1 MLIKLKLAKNGA
13 INNGLHTARPI
24 FPSGSVLHL
33 KEVEMKSTMHLPRL
47 ICIAGAL
54 LLSACTTPEKQA
66 PKPAPAPT
74 LAQMLSDADAAARAG
89 QYDKAYVLLEKGG
102 AAYPADKA
110 PWLQLAQMK
119 FDRGQYGDAIGH
131 ALEALERDPD
141 DKVANSIVAVSGLR
155 LSGKA
160 LADLSRQNNLNGSL
174 RSEAQ
179 ELAKLLRASIGEEVL
194 VPPARRPAA
203 AAGKRTAGAAGSPAA
218 APASAPAGKGTQGGA
233 DPFSGLK

>member
-1 MLIKLKLAKNGA
+1 
-13 INNGLHTARPI
+13 
-24 FPSGSVLHL
+24 
-33 KEVEMKSTMHLPRL
+33 MKSATRL
-47 ICIAGAL
+47 SCIACLASTL
-54 LLSACTTPEKQA
+54 LLAGCTTPEPAA
-66 PKPAPAPT
+66 PKKAAAPT
-74 LAQMLSDADAAARAG
+74 LAQVMSDANAAARAG
-89 QYDKAYVLLEKGG
+89 QYERAMDLLKGG
-102 AAYPADKA
+102 GVSYPTDKA
-110 PWLQLAQMK
+110 PWLQMAQMK

-179 ELAKLLRASIGEEVL
+179 ELAKLLRVSIGEDVL
-194 VPPARRPAA
+194 VPPAKRSVAAGKRGASAPAA
-203 AAGKRTAGAAGSPAA
+203 AA
-218 APASAPAGKGTQGGA
+218 KGTQGSAA

>member
-1 MLIKLKLAKNGA
+1 
-13 INNGLHTARPI
+13 
-24 FPSGSVLHL
+24 
-33 KEVEMKSTMHLPRL
+33 MKPAMTLPR
-47 ICIAGAL
+47 IACLASAL
-54 LLSACTTPEKQA
+54 LLAACATPEPVA
-66 PKPAPAPT
+66 PKKPAAPT
-74 LAQMLSDADAAARAG
+74 LAQVMSDADAAARAG
-89 QYDKAYVLLEKGG
+89 QYERAMTLLKGG
-102 AAYPADKA
+102 GTSYPADKA
-110 PWLQLAQMK
+110 PWLQMAQMK

-179 ELAKLLRASIGEEVL
+179 DLAKLLRVSIGEEVL
-194 VPPARRPAA
+194 VPPAKRPP
-203 AAGKRTAGAAGSPAA
+203 AAGKRATGAGAPAA
-218 APASAPAGKGTQGGA
+218 ASKGAPAASGTA

>member
-1 MLIKLKLAKNGA
+1 MKETQDEVTHASARLAC
-13 INNGLHTARPI
+13 L
-24 FPSGSVLHL
+24 
-33 KEVEMKSTMHLPRL
+33 
-47 ICIAGAL
+47 AGAL
-54 LLSACTTPEKQA
+54 LLAACTTAPPPA

-74 LAQMLSDADAAARAG
+74 LAQVLSEADVAARAG
-89 QYDKAYVLLEKGG
+89 QYDKAYTLLEKGG
-102 AAYPADKA
+102 SAYPADKA
-110 PWLQLAQMK
+110 PWLQMAQMK
-119 FDRGQYGDAIGH
+119 FDRGQYGDAISH

-179 ELAKLLRASIGEEVL
+179 ELAKLLRASIGEDVL
-194 VPPARRPAA
+194 VPPAKRPAA
-203 AAGKRTAGAAGSPAA
+203 GAKRAA
-218 APASAPAGKGTQGGA
+218 ASSAPAPAPAPAPAAKGGA

>member
-1 MLIKLKLAKNGA
+1 
-13 INNGLHTARPI
+13 
-24 FPSGSVLHL
+24 
-33 KEVEMKSTMHLPRL
+33 MKPATMLPR
-47 ICIAGAL
+47 IACLASAL
-54 LLSACTTPEKQA
+54 LLAACATPDQPA
-66 PKPAPAPT
+66 PQKPAAPT
-74 LAQMLSDADAAARAG
+74 LAQVMSDADAAARAG
-89 QYDKAYVLLEKGG
+89 QYERAMTLLQRGG
-102 AAYPADKA
+102 ASYPADKA
-110 PWLQLAQMK
+110 PWLQMAQMK

-179 ELAKLLRASIGEEVL
+179 DLAKLLRASIGEDVL
-194 VPPARRPAA
+194 VPPAKRPL
-203 AAGKRTAGAAGSPAA
+203 AAGKRAATSGSGSPAA
-218 APASAPAGKGTQGGA
+218 KGAAAPGSTA

>member
-1 MLIKLKLAKNGA
+1 
-13 INNGLHTARPI
+13 
-24 FPSGSVLHL
+24 
-33 KEVEMKSTMHLPRL
+33 MKPVSILPR
-47 ICIAGAL
+47 IACLASAL
-54 LLSACTTPEKQA
+54 LLAACATPDQPA
-66 PKPAPAPT
+66 PTKPAAPT
-74 LAQMLSDADAAARAG
+74 LAQVMSDADAAARAG
-89 QYDKAYVLLEKGG
+89 QYERAMTLLKSGG
-102 AAYPADKA
+102 SSYPADKA
-110 PWLQLAQMK
+110 PWLQMAQMK

-179 ELAKLLRASIGEEVL
+179 DLAKLLRASIGEDVL
-194 VPPARRPAA
+194 VPPAKRPPAVGKRASASGSGTPAA
-203 AAGKRTAGAAGSPAA
+203 KGAA
-218 APASAPAGKGTQGGA
+218 APGSTA

>member
-1 MLIKLKLAKNGA
+1 
-13 INNGLHTARPI
+13 
-24 FPSGSVLHL
+24 
-33 KEVEMKSTMHLPRL
+33 MKSATRL
-47 ICIAGAL
+47 SCIACLASTL
-54 LLSACTTPEKQA
+54 LLAGCTSPEAAA
-66 PKPAPAPT
+66 PKKAAAPT
-74 LAQMLSDADAAARAG
+74 LAQVRGDADAAARAG
-89 QYDKAYVLLEKGG
+89 QYERALALLKGG
-102 AAYPADKA
+102 GASYPTDKA
-110 PWLQLAQMK
+110 PWLQMAQMK

-179 ELAKLLRASIGEEVL
+179 ELAKLLRVSIGEEVL
-194 VPPARRPAA
+194 LPPAKRAA
-203 AAGKRTAGAAGSPAA
+203 AAGKRGAGAPAA
-218 APASAPAGKGTQGGA
+218 AAKGTQGSAA

>member
-1 MLIKLKLAKNGA
+1 M
-13 INNGLHTARPI
+13 TSR
-24 FPSGSVLHL
+24 
-33 KEVEMKSTMHLPRL
+33 TYLPRPACL
-47 ICIAGAL
+47 AGAL
-54 LLSACTTPEKQA
+54 LLAACTTAPPPAPTPA
-66 PKPAPAPT
+66 PKPT
-74 LAQMLSDADAAARAG
+74 LTQVLSDADAAARAG
-89 QYDKAYVLLEKGG
+89 QYDQAYALLEKGG
-102 AAYPADKA
+102 SAYPADKA
-110 PWLQLAQMK
+110 PWLQMAQMK

-203 AAGKRTAGAAGSPAA
+203 GGRRAAASSAPAPAA
-218 APASAPAGKGTQGGA
+218 APAVKGGA

>member
-1 MLIKLKLAKNGA
+1 
-13 INNGLHTARPI
+13 
-24 FPSGSVLHL
+24 
-33 KEVEMKSTMHLPRL
+33 MKSATRL
-47 ICIAGAL
+47 SCIACLASNL
-54 LLSACTTPEKQA
+54 LLAGCATPEPAA
-66 PKPAPAPT
+66 PKKAAAPT
-74 LAQMLSDADAAARAG
+74 LAQVMSEADAAARAG
-89 QYDKAYVLLEKGG
+89 QYERAMTLLKSGG
-102 AAYPADKA
+102 SSYPADKA
-110 PWLQLAQMK
+110 PWLQMAQMK

-179 ELAKLLRASIGEEVL
+179 ELAKLLRASIGEDVL
-194 VPPARRPAA
+194 VPPAKRPP
-203 AAGKRTAGAAGSPAA
+203 AAGKRAASSSSSVGTPAAKGAA
-218 APASAPAGKGTQGGA
+218 APGSAA

>member
-1 MLIKLKLAKNGA
+1 
-13 INNGLHTARPI
+13 
-24 FPSGSVLHL
+24 
-33 KEVEMKSTMHLPRL
+33 MKSRMHPPRL
-47 ICIAGAL
+47 ACLAGVL
-54 LLSACTTPEKQA
+54 LLAACTTAPPPA

-74 LAQMLSDADAAARAG
+74 LAQVLSEADAAARAG
-89 QYDKAYVLLEKGG
+89 QYDKAYTLLEKGG
-102 AAYPADKA
+102 SAYPADKA
-110 PWLQLAQMK
+110 PWLQMAQMK
-119 FDRGQYGDAIGH
+119 FDRAQYGDAISH

-179 ELAKLLRASIGEEVL
+179 ELAKLLRASIGEDVL
-194 VPPARRPAA
+194 VPPAKRPAA
-203 AAGKRTAGAAGSPAA
+203 GAKRAA
-218 APASAPAGKGTQGGA
+218 ASSAPAPAPAPAPAAKGGA

>member
-1 MLIKLKLAKNGA
+1 
-13 INNGLHTARPI
+13 
-24 FPSGSVLHL
+24 
-33 KEVEMKSTMHLPRL
+33 MKSRMLPPRL
-47 ICIAGAL
+47 ACLAGAL
-54 LLSACTTPEKQA
+54 LLAACTTAPPPA

-74 LAQMLSDADAAARAG
+74 LAQVLSEADVAARAG
-89 QYDKAYVLLEKGG
+89 QYDKAYTLLEKGG
-102 AAYPADKA
+102 SAYPADKA
-110 PWLQLAQMK
+110 PWLQMAQMK
-119 FDRGQYGDAIGH
+119 FDRGQYGDAISH

-179 ELAKLLRASIGEEVL
+179 ELAKLLRASIGEDVL
-194 VPPARRPAA
+194 VPPAKRPAA
-203 AAGKRTAGAAGSPAA
+203 GGKRAA
-218 APASAPAGKGTQGGA
+218 ASSAPAPAPAPAPAAKGGA

>member
-1 MLIKLKLAKNGA
+1 MPVTTLSRIACLA
-13 INNGLHTARPI
+13 
-24 FPSGSVLHL
+24 S
-33 KEVEMKSTMHLPRL
+33 
-47 ICIAGAL
+47 AL
-54 LLSACTTPEKQA
+54 LLTACATTEQAAPRKSA
-66 PKPAPAPT
+66 APT
-74 LAQMLSDADAAARAG
+74 LAQVMSDADSAARAG
-89 QYDKAYVLLEKGG
+89 QHERALALLKAGG
-102 AAYPADKA
+102 SSYPADKA
-110 PWLQLAQMK
+110 PWLQMAQMK

-179 ELAKLLRASIGEEVL
+179 DLARLLRASIGEEVL
-194 VPPARRPAA
+194 VPPAKRPPAA
-203 AAGKRTAGAAGSPAA
+203 AKRAAGSAAGSPGAA
-218 APASAPAGKGTQGGA
+218 AKGTPSQGSTA

>member
-1 MLIKLKLAKNGA
+1 MASTKAP
-13 INNGLHTARPI
+13 PI
-24 FPSGSVLHL
+24 FPSGSVLHV
-33 KEVEMKSTMHLPRL
+33 KECPMKPATMLPR
-47 ICIAGAL
+47 IACLASAL
-54 LLSACTTPEKQA
+54 LLAACATPDQPA
-66 PKPAPAPT
+66 PSKPAAPT
-74 LAQMLSDADAAARAG
+74 LAQVMSDADAAARAG
-89 QYDKAYVLLEKGG
+89 QYERAMTLLKSGG
-102 AAYPADKA
+102 GSYPADKA
-110 PWLQLAQMK
+110 PWLQMAQMK

-179 ELAKLLRASIGEEVL
+179 ELAKLLRASIGEDVL
-194 VPPARRPAA
+194 VPPARRAP
-203 AAGKRTAGAAGSPAA
+203 AAGKRAASSSSSVGAPAAKGAA
-218 APASAPAGKGTQGGA
+218 APGSAA

>member
-1 MLIKLKLAKNGA
+1 
-13 INNGLHTARPI
+13 
-24 FPSGSVLHL
+24 
-33 KEVEMKSTMHLPRL
+33 MKPATVLPR
-47 ICIAGAL
+47 IACFASAL
-54 LLSACTTPEKQA
+54 LLAACATPDQPA
-66 PKPAPAPT
+66 PKKPAAPT
-74 LAQMLSDADAAARAG
+74 LAQVMNDADAAARAG
-89 QYDKAYVLLEKGG
+89 QYERAMTLLQGG
-102 AAYPADKA
+102 GSSYPTDKA
-110 PWLQLAQMK
+110 PWLQMAQMK

-179 ELAKLLRASIGEEVL
+179 DLAKLLRASIGEDVL
-194 VPPARRPAA
+194 VPPAKRPPTGGKRAATSGSGAPAA
-203 AAGKRTAGAAGSPAA
+203 KGAAQGSA
-218 APASAPAGKGTQGGA
+218 A

>member
-1 MLIKLKLAKNGA
+1 
-13 INNGLHTARPI
+13 
-24 FPSGSVLHL
+24 
-33 KEVEMKSTMHLPRL
+33 MKSTMHLPASASIACL
-47 ICIAGAL
+47 AGAL
-54 LLSACTTPEKQA
+54 LLSACAATEPPA
-66 PKPAPAPT
+66 PKPVPAPT
-74 LAQMLSDADAAARAG
+74 LAPVLSEADAAARAG
-89 QYDKAYVLLEKGG
+89 QYDKAYALLEKGG

-110 PWLQLAQMK
+110 PWLQLAQMT

>member
-1 MLIKLKLAKNGA
+1 MKPA
-13 INNGLHTARPI
+13 ITLSRFTC
-24 FPSGSVLHL
+24 L
-33 KEVEMKSTMHLPRL
+33 
-47 ICIAGAL
+47 AGAL
-54 LLSACTTPEKQA
+54 LLAACATTEAPA
-66 PKPAPAPT
+66 PKKSAAPT
-74 LAQMLSDADAAARAG
+74 LAQVMSEADAAARAG
-89 QYDKAYVLLEKGG
+89 QYERAMTLLKGG
-102 AAYPADKA
+102 GTSYPADKA
-110 PWLQLAQMK
+110 PWLQMAQMK

-179 ELAKLLRASIGEEVL
+179 ELAKLLRASIGEDVL
-194 VPPARRPAA
+194 VPPARRPP
-203 AAGKRTAGAAGSPAA
+203 AAGKRAAGSGTPAA
-218 APASAPAGKGTQGGA
+218 KGAAAQAGAA

>member
-47 ICIAGAL
+47 ICIAGVL
-54 LLSACTTPEKQA
+54 LLSACATPEKQA

-74 LAQMLSDADAAARAG
+74 LAQMLSDAAAAARAG
-89 QYDKAYVLLEKGG
+89 QYDKAYALLEKGG

-110 PWLQLAQMK
+110 PWLQLAQMT

>member
-1 MLIKLKLAKNGA
+1 
-13 INNGLHTARPI
+13 
-24 FPSGSVLHL
+24 
-33 KEVEMKSTMHLPRL
+33 MKSSTHPPRL
-47 ICIAGAL
+47 
-54 LLSACTTPEKQA
+54 ACLAAAFLFAACATP
-66 PKPAPAPT
+66 PAPAPQPAPKPPLT
-74 LAQMLSDADAAARAG
+74 QVLSEADAAARAG
-89 QYDKAYVLLEKGG
+89 QYDKAYALLQQGG
-102 AAYPADKA
+102 SAYPADKA
-110 PWLQLAQMK
+110 PWLQMAQMK
-119 FDRGQYGDAIGH
+119 FDRGQYGDAISH

-141 DKVANSIVAVSGLR
+141 DKVANSIVAVGGLR

-203 AAGKRTAGAAGSPAA
+203 AGKRAAGSAAASPSPAPSPALAPAA
-218 APASAPAGKGTQGGA
+218 KGAA

>member
-1 MLIKLKLAKNGA
+1 
-13 INNGLHTARPI
+13 
-24 FPSGSVLHL
+24 
-33 KEVEMKSTMHLPRL
+33 
-47 ICIAGAL
+47 
-54 LLSACTTPEKQA
+54 
-66 PKPAPAPT
+66 PAAPT
-74 LAQMLSDADAAARAG
+74 LAQVMSDADAAARAG
-89 QYDKAYVLLEKGG
+89 QYERAMTLLRGG
-102 AAYPADKA
+102 GSSYPADKA
-110 PWLQLAQMK
+110 PWLQMAQMK

-179 ELAKLLRASIGEEVL
+179 DLAKLLRASIGEDVL
-194 VPPARRPAA
+194 VPPAKRPSAGGKRAATSGSGAPAA
-203 AAGKRTAGAAGSPAA
+203 KGAA
-218 APASAPAGKGTQGGA
+218 APGSAA

>member
-1 MLIKLKLAKNGA
+1 
-13 INNGLHTARPI
+13 
-24 FPSGSVLHL
+24 
-33 KEVEMKSTMHLPRL
+33 MKSTMHLPASASIACL
-47 ICIAGAL
+47 AGAL
-54 LLSACTTPEKQA
+54 LLSACAATEPPA
-66 PKPAPAPT
+66 PKPVPAPT
-74 LAQMLSDADAAARAG
+74 LAQVLSEADAAARAG
-89 QYDKAYVLLEKGG
+89 QYDKAYTLLEKGG
-102 AAYPADKA
+102 SAYPADKA
-110 PWLQLAQMK
+110 PWLQMAQMK

-179 ELAKLLRASIGEEVL
+179 ELAKLLRASIGEDVL
-194 VPPARRPAA
+194 VPPARRAP
-203 AAGKRTAGAAGSPAA
+203 AAGKRAASSSSSVGAPAAKGAA
-218 APASAPAGKGTQGGA
+218 APGSAA

>member
-1 MLIKLKLAKNGA
+1 
-13 INNGLHTARPI
+13 
-24 FPSGSVLHL
+24 
-33 KEVEMKSTMHLPRL
+33 MKSSTHPPRL
-47 ICIAGAL
+47 ACLAAAFL
-54 LLSACTTPEKQA
+54 LAACATTP
-66 PKPAPAPT
+66 PPAPQPAPEPT
-74 LAQMLSDADAAARAG
+74 LTQVLSEADVAARAG
-89 QYDKAYVLLEKGG
+89 QYDKAYALLQKGG
-102 AAYPADKA
+102 SAYPADKA
-110 PWLQLAQMK
+110 PWLQMAQMK

-203 AAGKRTAGAAGSPAA
+203 AGKRAAGTAAASPAP
-218 APASAPAGKGTQGGA
+218 APTAKGTA